1 MIIRELPVQTVTE
14 TVSRLCMEANFFLGE
29 DVLAKM
35 RECLER
41 EESPL
46 GKKVLEQL
54 LRNAAIACEDKVA
67 MCQDTGY
74 TVIFLEIGQDVHFTG
89 GSVMDAVQEG
99 VRTGTRNGPLRKSV
113 VRDPLR
119 RVNTG
124 DNTPAVV
131 HTEIVPG
138 DRVRVIV
145 APKGGGSENMSE
157 VKMLPPSAGTD
168 GVTEFVV
175 DRVRRSG
182 ANPCPPVIVGVGI
195 GGTFEKCA
203 FLAKKSLLRIIG
215 DPSPDPFYAEMES
228 GLLERINGLG
238 IGPMGYG
245 GRCTA
250 LAVNIEA
257 HPCHI
262 ASLPVAVNI
271 QCHAAR
277 HKEAVL

>member
-1 MIIRELPVQTVTE
+1 MNIRELPTQTVTD
-14 TVSRLCMEANFFLGE
+14 TVARLCVEANFFLGE
-29 DVLAKM
+29 DVLAKL
-35 RECLER
+35 RDCLER

-46 GKKVLEQL
+46 GKSVLEQVL
-54 LRNAAIACEDKVA
+54 GNAAAAREKQVA

-74 TVIFLEIGQDVHFTG
+74 AVVFLEIGQDVHFTG
-89 GSVMDAVQEG
+89 GGLMESVQEG
-99 VRTGTRNGPLRKSV
+99 VRRGYQSGPLRKSV

-124 DNTPAVV
+124 DNTPAIV
-131 HTEIVPG
+131 HCEIVPG
-138 DRVRVIV
+138 DRVRLIV

-157 VKMLPPSAGTD
+157 VKMLPPSAGRE
-168 GVTEFVV
+168 GVMDFVA

-182 ANPCPPVIVGVGI
+182 PNPCPPVIVGVGL

-203 FLAKKSLLRIIG
+203 FLAKKSLLRTLG
-215 DPSPDPFYAEMES
+215 EPHPDPYYAEMES
-228 GLLERINGLG
+228 ELLERVNALG

-250 LAVNIEA
+250 LAVHVEA

>member
-1 MIIRELPVQTVTE
+1 MNIRELSVQTVTD
-14 TVSRLCMEANFFLGE
+14 TVARLCMDANFFLGE
-29 DVLAKM
+29 DVLAKL

-41 EESPL
+41 EESSL
-46 GKKVLEQL
+46 GKRVLEQVL
-54 LRNAAIACEDKVA
+54 GNAAVSCEDKVA
-67 MCQDTGY
+67 MCQDTGLA
-74 TVIFLEIGQDVHFTG
+74 VVFLEIGQDVHFTG
-89 GSVMDAVQEG
+89 GSLMDAVQEG
-99 VRTGTRNGPLRKSV
+99 VRQGYRSGPLRKSV
-113 VRDPLR
+113 VRDPLVR
-119 RVNTG
+119 INTG

-131 HTEIVPG
+131 HLEITTG

-157 VKMLPPSAGTD
+157 VKMLAPSAGRE
-168 GVTEFVV
+168 GVTDFIV

-182 ANPCPPVIVGVGI
+182 PNPCPPVIVGVGL

-203 FLAKKSLLRIIG
+203 FLAKKSLLRTLG
-215 DPSPDPFYAEMES
+215 VPNPDPFYAEMES
-228 GLLERINGLG
+228 ELLERINGLG

-250 LAVNIEA
+250 LAVHIEA

>member
-1 MIIRELPVQTVTE
+1 MNIRELSVQTISE

-29 DVLAKM
+29 DVLGKL

-46 GKKVLEQL
+46 GKTVLEQL
-54 LRNAAIACEDKVA
+54 LRNAAVACEDRVA
-67 MCQDTGY
+67 MCQDTG
-74 TVIFLEIGQDVHFTG
+74 TAVVFLEIGQDVHFTG

-99 VRTGTRNGPLRKSV
+99 VRTGTRQGPLRKSV

-131 HTEIVPG
+131 HSEVVPG
-138 DRVRVIV
+138 DRVRITV
-145 APKGGGSENMSE
+145 APKGGGSENMSA
-157 VKMLPPSAGTD
+157 VKMLPPSAGAD
-168 GVTEFVV
+168 GVMEFVV

-195 GGTFEKCA
+195 GGNFEKCA
-203 FLAKKSLLRIIG
+203 MLAKKSLLRPLG
-215 DPSPDPFYAEMES
+215 RPNADPFYAEMES
-228 GLLERINGLG
+228 ALLDRINGLG

-250 LAVNIEA
+250 LAVHIEA

-277 HKEAVL
+277 HKEADL

>member
-1 MIIRELPVQTVTE
+1 MNIRELSVQTVTD
-14 TVSRLCMEANFFLGE
+14 TVARLCVEANFFLGE
-29 DVLAKM
+29 DVLAKL
-35 RECLER
+35 RECQER
-41 EESPL
+41 ETSPL
-46 GKKVLEQL
+46 GKSVLDQV
-54 LRNAAIACEDKVA
+54 LRNAAQARENQVA

-74 TVIFLEIGQDVHFTG
+74 TVVFLDIGQDVHFTG
-89 GSVMDAVQEG
+89 GGLPEAVQEG
-99 VRTGTRNGPLRKSV
+99 VRRGYQSGPLRKSV

-124 DNTPAVV
+124 DNTPAIV

-138 DRVRVIV
+138 DRVRLIV

-157 VKMLPPSAGTD
+157 VKMMAPSAGRE
-168 GVTEFVV
+168 GVMDFVT

-182 ANPCPPVIVGVGI
+182 PNPCPPVIVGVGL

-203 FLAKKSLLRIIG
+203 FLAKKSLLRTLG
-215 DPSPDPFYAEMES
+215 EPHPDPYFAEMES
-228 GLLERINGLG
+228 ELLERVNGLG

-250 LAVNIEA
+250 LAVHIEA